1 MKLPQDYD
9 ASRKLFRHLAA
20 KAGATLRT
28 YDIPGKTP
36 AGLSLTTDTA
46 QLGPPD
52 ARSLIAV
59 TSGIH
64 GAEGYAGAACLCRFL
79 QAWPGRHAGS
89 GIGFL
94 LVHAI
99 NPWGFAHDSRVTEE
113 GVDLNR
119 NFADFP
125 HLAAQPAPYEAFH
138 RMLVED
144 YRPLPWGWRNQLK
157 LLSHGL
163 TAQRRRALQNAVT
176 SGQYDRPDGMFFG
189 GFAATKSRGVW
200 EQIVRDMVDGRQRA
214 FLLDLHTGLGKR
226 GAGELMCDLPKASAS
241 FRQMAEWFDGRISSM
256 ADGESVSAALSGTMT
271 AAFMRSQPQSRHA
284 IGLEYGTCSQLVVL
298 NALRADQWRRNNAG
312 KLSSRQEQQVRK
324 KMKHAFAPADERWGA
339 LVAARFDEV
348 MEQLSTG
355 LANYASKESAQR
367 MDA

>member
-1 MKLPQDYD
+1 MKLPASYD
-9 ASRKLFRHLAA
+9 DSRRKFRQLAA

-28 YDIPGKTP
+28 YDVPGSTP
-36 AGLSLTTDTA
+36 EGLALSTDTA
-46 QLGPPD
+46 LVGPPD
-52 ARSLIAV
+52 ATTLVAV

-89 GIGFL
+89 GVGFL

-119 NFADFP
+119 NFVDFP
-125 HLAAQPAPYEAFH
+125 HSGMQPAPYEAFH
-138 RMLVED
+138 RMLVKE
-144 YRPLPWGWRNQLK
+144 YRPLPGGWRNQLE

-163 TAQRRRALQNAVT
+163 TAPRRRALQNAVT

-200 EQIVRDMVDGRQRA
+200 EQIVRDTIDGRDRA
-214 FLLDLHTGLGKR
+214 FLLDLHTGLGQR
-226 GAGELMCDLPKASAS
+226 GAGELMCDLPKASS
-241 FRQMAEWFDGRISSM
+241 RFMQMADWFNGRITSM
-256 ADGESVSAALSGTMT
+256 ADGDSVSAALSGTMT
-271 AAFMRSQPQSRHA
+271 GAFMRSQSQGRHA
-284 IGLEYGTCSQLVVL
+284 IGLEYGTSSQLVVL
-298 NALRADQWRRNNAG
+298 DALRADQWRRNNAG
-312 KLSSRQEQQVRK
+312 MLPPDQEQRVRQ
-324 KMKHAFAPADERWGA
+324 KMKRAFAPADERWGA

-348 MEQLSTG
+348 MAKLSTG
-355 LANYASKESAQR
+355 MANHSSR
-367 MDA
+367 